1 MSLSLLELE
10 QLAELIADKISERLA
25 GQSSQSNAD
34 TYLDS
39 HGAADLLG
47 CSVPTIE
54 RLTKAGK
61 LPSVKLGRLRRYRRS
76 DVLALSTGT
85 EVQK

>member
-1 MSLSLLELE
+1 MSPIELE
-10 QLAELIADKISERLA
+10 QLAELIADKVSERLA
-25 GQSSQSNAD
+25 GQSSGSNLD

-39 HGAADLLG
+39 HGAAELLG

-61 LPSVKLGRLRRYRRS
+61 LQSVKLGRLRRYRRS
-76 DVLALSTGT
+76 DVLSMTT
-85 EVQK
+85 EVPK